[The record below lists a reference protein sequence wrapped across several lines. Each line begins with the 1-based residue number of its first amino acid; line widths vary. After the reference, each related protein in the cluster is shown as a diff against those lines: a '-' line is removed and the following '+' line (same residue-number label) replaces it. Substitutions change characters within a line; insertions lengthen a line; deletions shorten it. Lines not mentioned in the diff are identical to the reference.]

1 MDNRI
6 LENSMA
12 ENGLEYIS
20 DTNAHTATQGIYVGL
35 MVTADVTI
43 GAIVTDTNI
52 TGNTLVGAI
61 IPVGNWPI
69 RFYSITFTSGTAF
82 AVKGV

>member
-20 DTNAHTATQGIYVGL
+20 DTETHTATQGIYVGL

-43 GAIVTDTNI
+43 SAITPESNI

-61 IPVGNWPI
+61 IPAGNWPI
-69 RFYSITFTSGTAF
+69 RFYSIRFTSGTGF
-82 AVKGV
+82 AVMGV